1 MTLYYCTYYN
11 IIFLFLLGV
20 ATGTSVIYGREA
32 PELQLRKMAD
42 LYFMFKMYKQAY
54 THYHTS
60 KKDFYVSRILQKK
73 QIWIFVLEYI
83 IKDWLLKKET
93 KVYSNF
99 FKKMFK
105 KWFIFL
111 SAFYLIICM
120 KMHHFRG
127 SLSK

>member
-60 KKDFYVSRILQKK
+60 KKDFYVSI
-73 QIWIFVLEYI
+73 Y
-83 IKDWLLKKET
+83 LLRVCSRFEFQAGH
-93 KVYSNF
+93 S
-99 FKKMFK
+99 
-105 KWFIFL
+105 
-111 SAFYLIICM
+111 
-120 KMHHFRG
+120 H
-127 SLSK
+127 

>member
-1 MTLYYCTYYN
+1 MIVIQLWKIVNVKYINLSPMTLYYCTYYN

-60 KKDFYVSRILQKK
+60 KKDFYVSRILQ
-73 QIWIFVLEYI
+73 
-83 IKDWLLKKET
+83 
-93 KVYSNF
+93 
-99 FKKMFK
+99 
-105 KWFIFL
+105 
-111 SAFYLIICM
+111 
-120 KMHHFRG
+120 
-127 SLSK
+127 